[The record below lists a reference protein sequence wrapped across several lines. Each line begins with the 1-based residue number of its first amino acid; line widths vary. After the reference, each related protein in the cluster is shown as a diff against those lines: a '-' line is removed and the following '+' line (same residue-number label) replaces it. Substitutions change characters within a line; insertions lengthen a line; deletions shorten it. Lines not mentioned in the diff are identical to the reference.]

1 MRRTLKTLVLCML
14 LTIASVAKPA
24 DTESREQIIEL
35 TLTPAAA
42 PIPTLKYQLLPTLP
56 ELQPQDAVLIYA
68 RMFGAGVGPS
78 PMDDKDRE
86 LLNQY
91 LNAPL
96 SEFPIKDAR
105 DLLFIRSPFHEDS
118 LAHAARCRDCS
129 WALPLGVRPFFA
141 ILLPELGPLRF
152 QGWFLALKAKI
163 QIAEGDVAGAIESI
177 RVGYAVARQA
187 AAGPTLVHTMV
198 GLSIAGAFS
207 ERVAELGTLPEA
219 PNMYWALTHLPRPF
233 LDTRDALATEMYC
246 MELSYPEWSNPRVA
260 GRDEAYWDEFLARLH
275 HDMLL
280 MGDKLPEEFNLAT
293 VREKSYPAAKRHLL
307 ETGMS
312 AEQVEKISVAQAVVI
327 LTVDTYDRHRDE
339 VFKWAYLPF
348 ETGQAGLLEAIE
360 KVGKTPRNDQG
371 LPLAQLILPALS
383 NFRNAVQRHERT
395 FALLRTIEA
404 LRMHAA
410 EHDGTLPGS
419 LQDVTCVPV
428 PDDPWADMPFEYSL
442 QDDVA
447 TLKATAPAGQPP
459 ELTIEYHLRMRSETP

>member
-1 MRRTLKTLVLCML
+1 MSRTLKSLVLCML
-14 LTIASVAKPA
+14 LTIASVAKP
-24 DTESREQIIEL
+24 DDIQSGEQIIEL
-35 TLTPAAA
+35 SLSPAAA
-42 PIPTLKYQLLPTLP
+42 PVPALKYQLLPALP
-56 ELQPQDAVLIYA
+56 ELQPQDAELVYA
-68 RMFGAGVGPS
+68 RMFAMGLGPS
-78 PMDDKDRE
+78 PTDDTDRQ
-86 LLNQY
+86 LLEKY
-91 LNAPL
+91 LSLPL
-96 SEFPIKDAR
+96 HEFSVQEAR
-105 DLLFIRSPFHEDS
+105 ALLERNVFREGW
-118 LAHAARCRDCS
+118 LADAARRRDCS
-129 WALPLGVRPFFA
+129 WALPLEVRPFFA
-141 ILLPELGPLRF
+141 ILLPELHPLR
-152 QGWFLALKAKI
+152 QQAWFLALKARI
-163 QIAEGDVAGAIESI
+163 QIAEGNVAGAIESI

-219 PNMYWALTHLPRPF
+219 PNLYWSLTHLPRPF
-233 LDTRDALATEMYC
+233 LDNRAALATEMYC

-260 GRDEAYWDEFLARLH
+260 GHDEANWDEFLAQLH

-307 ETGMS
+307 DTGMS

-419 LQDVTCVPV
+419 LQDITCVPV
-428 PDDPWADMPFEYSL
+428 PDDPWAGKPFEYSL
-442 QDDVA
+442 QDEVA
-447 TLKATAPAGQPP
+447 TLKATAPTGQPP
-459 ELTIEYHLRMRSETP
+459 ELTIEYHLRMRSEQP